1 MTDLLTQSNIHL
13 RLRAATKQALLAT
26 LARLAAGHAAL
37 PEPAILAALTA
48 RESLGSTGVGNG
60 IAMPHARIDGLTTP
74 VTLLALLEKPV
85 QYDAIDAAPVDIV
98 FLLLTPPGAHLPLL
112 AAAAR
117 RLREKSTAA
126 ALRAA
131 TTPEE
136 ALRAF
141 A

>member
-1 MTDLLTQSNIHL
+1 MTDLLTQANIHL
-13 RLRAATKQALLAT
+13 RLRAATKPALLAT
-26 LARLAAGHAAL
+26 LARLAAAQTTIPEHAV
-37 PEPAILAALTA
+37 LAALIA
-48 RESLGSTGVGNG
+48 RETLGSTGVGHG
-60 IAMPHARIDGLTTP
+60 VAMPHTRIEGLTAP
-74 VTLLALLEKPV
+74 VTLLAILEKPI

-117 RLREKSTAA
+117 RLRDKSPAA

-131 TTPEE
+131 TTPEDV
-136 ALRAF
+136 LRAF